1 MGPQPVSALQTICR
15 ARDTMLRCPHFSFN
29 GPGAMSIQSV
39 LPALL
44 RLWCCTL
51 LCATASANA
60 ADQPVLRWCMDHF
73 PGFHEFHHNSR
84 LPVGPSVEMMQELAS
99 RAGFSLQMSGK
110 TPASR
115 CLKQLA
121 DGEADLMTNLLYSPK
136 RVDSLV
142 FIRFAS
148 RHPDRLYLAAADPRR
163 ITALPQLS
171 SLSIVTVRGFG
182 LHPTLQQVVD
192 ALPAKQKQQVQSTD
206 TALQM
211 VAKGRVDATLLPPTQ
226 VSQIYRQQPEL
237 ASQLREVAF
246 TSDNVVPQDVYL
258 GLSRHITDP
267 AIEAS
272 IRSSLQQ
279 MKQDGTLAR
288 IFGNKI
294 LD

>member
-1 MGPQPVSALQTICR
+1 MI
-15 ARDTMLRCPHFSFN
+15 
-29 GPGAMSIQSV
+29 
-39 LPALL
+39 PALMTAIFL
-44 RLWCCTL
+44 PTARQLLTL
-51 LCATASANA
+51 LYCCSLLTVAGQAQA
-60 ADQPVLRWCMDHF
+60 ADPPVLRWCMDHF

-84 LPVGPSVEMMQELAS
+84 QPVGPSVEMMQELAH
-99 RAGFSLQMSGK
+99 RAGFSLQINGK

-121 DGEADLMTNLLYSPK
+121 DGEADLMTNLLYSAK
-136 RVDSLV
+136 RADSVIL
-142 FIRFAS
+142 IRFAS
-148 RHPDRLYLAAADPRR
+148 RNPDRLYLTADDPRR

-182 LHPTLQQVVD
+182 LHPTIQQVVD
-192 ALPAKQKQQVQSTD
+192 ALPAAQKQQVQSTD

-211 VAKGRVDATLLPPTQ
+211 VAKGRADGTLLPPTQ

-246 TSDNVVPQDVYL
+246 TSDKVVPQDVYL
-258 GLSRHITDP
+258 GLSRKITDP

-272 IRSSLQQ
+272 IRSALQQ